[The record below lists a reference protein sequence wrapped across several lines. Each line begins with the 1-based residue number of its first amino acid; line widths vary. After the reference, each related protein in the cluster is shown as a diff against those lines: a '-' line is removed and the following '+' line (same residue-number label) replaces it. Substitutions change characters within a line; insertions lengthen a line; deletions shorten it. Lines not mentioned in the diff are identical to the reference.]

1 MRDWINAYFN
11 LSNRNL
17 QYDMLL
23 EGFDEE
29 YASKCSTVM
38 ILMMISDARVS
49 SELIWELGS
58 KV

>member
-17 QYDMLL
+17 EYDMLL

-29 YASKCSTVM
+29 YASKCSTEY
-38 ILMMISDARVS
+38 ARVS